1 MKTKVRT
8 SFRCQE
14 CGHSSPRWLGR
25 CPECEHWNSFVEEE
39 ETALERSAL
48 GVRNRSI
55 TSFSSEVVR
64 LDDVRVAPLMRSA
77 TSLAEF
83 DRVLGGGVVPGSVI
97 LLGGPPGIGKSTLM
111 LQIAQGLSLS
121 KGKGLYISGEE
132 SLEQVKDRAH
142 RLGIKAPDLS
152 LASETELSKIIA
164 AVDKVS
170 PTYCVI
176 DSIQTTYRE
185 DMASAP
191 GSVGQV
197 RECTAELLRL
207 SKSRGITLFVLG
219 HVTKEGD
226 LAGPRVLEHM
236 VDTVLY
242 FESEREQVFRL
253 LRSYKNRFGPTH
265 EVGIFRMT
273 GQGLEGVKSPS
284 EIFLN
289 ERTHAPGSVVVA
301 SLEGTR
307 PLMLE
312 IQALVSR
319 THFGF
324 PKRMVTGLD
333 ANRALLLIAVL
344 EKRLGLHLEN
354 EDIFVN
360 IVGGVKVK
368 EPAIDLG
375 VALAIASA
383 HRNQTLD
390 PATLWIGEVG
400 LGGEIRSVGGLA
412 LRLAEAAQLGFKRAV
427 VPQANLREVGREL
440 HSLHLDIQ
448 GIRWLSEALQEPP
461 AQGPKGQ
468 PI

>member
-1 MKTKVRT
+1 MAKIKTT
-8 SFRCQE
+8 FRCQE
-14 CGHSSPRWLGR
+14 CGYSAARWLGR
-25 CPECEHWNSFVEEE
+25 CPECQQWNSFVEEQE
-39 ETALERSAL
+39 MAPSKGAVARS
-48 GVRNRSI
+48 RSF
-55 TSFSSEVVR
+55 TDFSSEVVS
-64 LDDVRVAPLMRSA
+64 LDAITVKPLARAP
-77 TSLAEF
+77 TGVAEF
-83 DRVLGGGVVPGSVI
+83 DRVLGGGVVPGSMI

-111 LQIAQGLSLS
+111 LQVCEGLGRSR
-121 KGKGLYISGEE
+121 GKGLYISGEE

-142 RLGIKAPDLS
+142 RLGIKAPELS
-152 LASETELSKIIA
+152 LLSETEISRMVQAI
-164 AVDKVS
+164 DKVE
-170 PTYCVI
+170 PTFLVI
-176 DSIQTTYRE
+176 DSIQTAYRE
-185 DMASAP
+185 DLTSAP

-197 RECTAELLRL
+197 RESAAELLRIA
-207 SKSRGITLFVLG
+207 KSRAITVFILG

-265 EVGIFRMT
+265 EVGVFRMT
-273 GQGLEGVKSPS
+273 GKGLAGVLSPS
-284 EIFLN
+284 EIFLA
-289 ERTHAPGSVVVA
+289 ERTQAPGAVVVA

-312 IQALVSR
+312 VQALVSR

-344 EKRLGLHLEN
+344 EKRLGLHLES
-354 EDIFVN
+354 EDVFVN

-383 HRNQTLD
+383 HRNQLLD
-390 PATLWIGEVG
+390 PHTIYIGEVG
-400 LGGEIRSVGGLA
+400 LGGEIRSVGGLPM
-412 LRLAEAAQLGFKRAV
+412 RLMEAAQLGFKRAV
-427 VPQANLREVGREL
+427 VPQASLRDAGSDL
-440 HSLHLDIQ
+440 KSLKLDIQ
-448 GIRWLSEALQEPP
+448 GIRWLSDALKDSSESER
-461 AQGPKGQ
+461 
-468 PI
+468 